1 MKIRCE
7 DESIDEFFDK
17 LDTDHDKRI
26 SFEEF
31 REFARIRESQLIELF
46 FEIDKDKDGHLA
58 THEVMTALKKH
69 GLSASVHTV
78 NSFIKRLDKNNSGTI
93 TYNEFRELAMLFPSV
108 GVGAILSNGLAA
120 QVIGYYTIPKHDHKM
135 KHPLVVLASGGC
147 AGLVSRTTTAPAD
160 RLKVM
165 QQSVKAN
172 QF

>member
-1 MKIRCE
+1 MLDDTEIRNIWDTLSTIAHTNEYISKNQLRDILGKLKIRCE

-93 TYNEFRELAMLFPSV
+93 TYNEFRELTMLFP
-108 GVGAILSNGLAA
+108 
-120 QVIGYYTIPKHDHKM
+120 
-135 KHPLVVLASGGC
+135 PLVWVRFF
-147 AGLVSRTTTAPAD
+147 RTVWQ
-160 RLKVM
+160 LK
-165 QQSVKAN
+165 
-172 QF
+172 